1 MSTKKPEQSAYPH
14 AEIHDSFSNLG
25 SPQRHLV
32 ASTGMT
38 LHQHYAGLAM
48 QAMVSSIHNEEGFD
62 RFRAHARAEG
72 LSVSQW
78 IARDSFKQADAM
90 VAASEG
96 QSELERVTAER
107 DELARGVLEW
117 WEEHQYDTVSDG
129 QESRNLYDEEPGF
142 VTAAID
148 TGVQI

>member
-1 MSTKKPEQSAYPH
+1 MNKDQVITKGRMPGLLTKA
-14 AEIHDSFSNLG
+14 L
-25 SPQRHLV
+25 RR
-32 ASTGMT
+32 
-38 LHQHYAGLAM
+38 HYAGLAM
-48 QAMVSSIHNEEGFD
+48 QGMVSSIHSEEVFN
-62 RFRAHARAEG
+62 RFRAHASAEG

>member
-1 MSTKKPEQSAYPH
+1 M
-14 AEIHDSFSNLG
+14 
-25 SPQRHLV
+25 LV
-32 ASTGMT
+32 GEDLQPGCTINFTGMT
-38 LHQHYAGLAM
+38 VRQHYAGLAM
-48 QAMVSSIHNEEGFD
+48 QAMVSSIHNAEAFE
-62 RFRAHARAEG
+62 RFRLNANAEG

-78 IARDSFKQADAM
+78 IARDAFKQADAM
-90 VAASEG
+90 LSAGEKAG
-96 QSELERVTAER
+96 ELERVTAER